1 MCQLVSVNKRVET
14 GLRLERGR
22 QMNLRQIRY
31 FLKIAELRSF
41 TRASDVLNIAQ
52 PALSRQIRMLEEE
65 LGQAL
70 FSRSGKGVALTET
83 GQALKEKASALVQQF
98 DRLRDEI
105 LDQSSPQGHL
115 NVGLP
120 PAIGQFLSLT
130 LIDDFCRRH
139 PDVQLHVKEGI
150 SLDLISSVQEGRLD
164 CAIVVLD
171 DATGITAEHLLR
183 ETLFLVGP
191 ASAGLELAKSVTLQ
205 EARGKPLILT
215 NRMNNF
221 RIAIETAFARDKIP
235 IRIVADSNSTSMISG
250 LVAKGTAYSILPYCA
265 ICSALDQKAVSASPI
280 EGLYVDWALI
290 HPSPSELTP
299 FAKLFRSLLIEHIA
313 RKLDDGSWTGAT
325 LPTRLY

>member
-1 MCQLVSVNKRVET
+1 
-14 GLRLERGR
+14 
-22 QMNLRQIRY
+22 MNLRQIRY

-65 LGQAL
+65 LGHAL

-83 GQALKEKASALVQQF
+83 GQALKEKASTLVQQF

-105 LDQSSPQGHL
+105 MDHSAPQGHL
-115 NVGLP
+115 TVGLP
-120 PAIGQFLSLT
+120 PAIGQFLSLA
-130 LIDDFCRRH
+130 LIDEFCHRH
-139 PDVQLHVKEGI
+139 PDVQLHIKEGI

-191 ASAGLELAKSVTLQ
+191 ASARLELAKSVTLHDAQ
-205 EARGKPLILT
+205 GKPLILT

-221 RIAIETAFARDKIP
+221 RIAIESAFARDGIP

-265 ICSALDQKAVSASPI
+265 ICTALEQGAVTASPI
-280 EGLYVDWALI
+280 AGLYVDWALI
-290 HPSPSELTP
+290 HPSPNELSP
-299 FAKLFRSLLIEHIA
+299 FAKLFRSMLVEHMT
-313 RKLDDGSWTGAT
+313 RRLDDGSWIGAT
-325 LPTRLY
+325 LPRDLDQRLGEQPHG

>member
-1 MCQLVSVNKRVET
+1 
-14 GLRLERGR
+14 
-22 QMNLRQIRY
+22 
-31 FLKIAELRSF
+31 
-41 TRASDVLNIAQ
+41 
-52 PALSRQIRMLEEE
+52 
-65 LGQAL
+65 
-70 FSRSGKGVALTET
+70 
-83 GQALKEKASALVQQF
+83 
-98 DRLRDEI
+98 
-105 LDQSSPQGHL
+105 
-115 NVGLP
+115 
-120 PAIGQFLSLT
+120 
-130 LIDDFCRRH
+130 
-139 PDVQLHVKEGI
+139 
-150 SLDLISSVQEGRLD
+150 VQEGRLD

-191 ASAGLELAKSVTLQ
+191 ASAGLDLAKSVTLQ
-205 EARGKPLILT
+205 DAKGKPLILT

-221 RIAIETAFARDKIP
+221 RVAIESAFARDNIP

-265 ICSALDQKAVSASPI
+265 ICTALGQHAVSASPI

-325 LPTRLY
+325 LHTKLY